1 MLGYCPHC
9 GIREEKGAE
18 VCPHCKQNYSIK
30 KSMKGVPALGAAGI
44 GWTPY
49 AKDATLKHHMK
60 KTKKGMRIG
69 MAIVSIIIAA
79 VIMISSHMDFDDL
92 MNGGYVTVLGPLAII
107 WVFWFIWMTLNFKK
121 TKGWEGEVINKDC
134 KTYENKNRDEDGNV
148 TKSYSTYYNIY
159 FRDTNG
165 KERKLVQSNTGAWYE
180 YLQVGDRIRYHG
192 TNTNYYEKFDKSK
205 EPFIPCAG
213 CGARCDARATYCS
226 TCGVRLFKASE
237 PAYAKVQE
245 REYAESE
252 MSACAAVEM
261 AADAMPRMREGNT
274 DGQVRQDA
282 DGRAIARFCEKCG
295 TQFEPGSRFCEKC
308 GAKLE

>member
-1 MLGYCPHC
+1 MVGYCPHC
-9 GIREEKGAE
+9 GIREEKGE
-18 VCPHCKQNYSIK
+18 KICPHCKQAYSME

-49 AKDATLKHHMK
+49 AKDPSLKHYQK

-159 FRDTNG
+159 FHKALNRYYAG
-165 KERKLVQSNTGAWYE
+165 LMLRNTTFRRPYI
-180 YLQVGDRIRYHG
+180 IRLITPVTSSTRTILTG
-192 TNTNYYEKFDKSK
+192 SITLPPSEK
-205 EPFIPCAG
+205 
-213 CGARCDARATYCS
+213 RATNILSKQPYLS
-226 TCGVRLFKASE
+226 
-237 PAYAKVQE
+237 
-245 REYAESE
+245 
-252 MSACAAVEM
+252 
-261 AADAMPRMREGNT
+261 
-274 DGQVRQDA
+274 
-282 DGRAIARFCEKCG
+282 
-295 TQFEPGSRFCEKC
+295 SRS
-308 GAKLE
+308 